1 MTSYLNMDYVSK
13 MKYNRDKDV
22 VFVYKPDSIWNEK
35 EYVHEIH
42 HLEQTVPFAISAI
55 EDRSLYN
62 RDDGILTVYDMNEHN
77 ELKFYN
83 EDKYWNMELKEDF
96 LNSTNGM
103 WINGFNDKR
112 SGSIFSYHAKANEES
127 TLMQMK
133 VGIEMEEAIKKH
145 GKVTQLPKEFKDEFH
160 EKIDAARARVAARS
174 ATSA

>member
-127 TLMQMK
+127 TLMVSLSSYTLLTPK
-133 VGIEMEEAIKKH
+133 FIKIYLSN
-145 GKVTQLPKEFKDEFH
+145 QLTNLSFLSF
-160 EKIDAARARVAARS
+160 VANES
-174 ATSA
+174 GN

>member
-127 TLMQMK
+127 TLM
-133 VGIEMEEAIKKH
+133 VSLSSYTFSTPTFIKICQTNLSLFIANES
-145 GKVTQLPKEFKDEFH
+145 GN
-160 EKIDAARARVAARS
+160 
-174 ATSA
+174 